1 MLSGRGIVRA
11 ILALILVLATSVVAS
26 IGDRSFKYQL
36 CVFSCQQDTCRD
48 HRPLPFTDDTIV
60 ASDPLPWYLVLTGWT
75 CESNCEYHCT
85 HRVTNEAQKRVQDI
99 RSRVYAQLQ
108 QERDEAQALTLRWKK
123 QHEHDLFNT
132 EFDDLCEGDSYVNED
147 GQCIPRMYEPPPT
160 VLSNTEIRN
169 FAEAQI
175 AKELSFLP
183 PIDKQAVQFFGK
195 WAQLRLMGMQEPFSV
210 LFSALNLIVQ
220 LYAMLHLFKNLVPDT
235 YPLKPVYRT
244 HTIIASWSWFAS
256 SVFHTRDLWWTERWD
271 YFNAAAVLVSGLFL
285 CMCRILLIKPGS
297 VMFRRVLIACVTV
310 WVLHVLYLMSHWRLD
325 YSYNMVACLMV
336 GIVHNLLWLVYAFAP
351 VAMHQLSIMLHG
363 GSHLSWSSSNVNSSP
378 GITSKQRNRLVIIV
392 LLTFLAPGLEL
403 FDFPPLFRMID
414 AHALWHCAT
423 APLTLYWYYWLVDDA
438 RECVGMRDWKL
449 DHHED
454 EALNVDD
461 IAPAASG
468 SLLPQSASALAVPV
482 ENSVEPRSSMLFQ
495 LHNTF
500 QIIQRW
506 GFQSLR
512 ALRNLLIVP

>member
-1 MLSGRGIVRA
+1 
-11 ILALILVLATSVVAS
+11 
-26 IGDRSFKYQL
+26 
-36 CVFSCQQDTCRD
+36 
-48 HRPLPFTDDTIV
+48 
-60 ASDPLPWYLVLTGWT
+60 
-75 CESNCEYHCT
+75 
-85 HRVTNEAQKRVQDI
+85 
-99 RSRVYAQLQ
+99 
-108 QERDEAQALTLRWKK
+108 
-123 QHEHDLFNT
+123 
-132 EFDDLCEGDSYVNED
+132 
-147 GQCIPRMYEPPPT
+147 
-160 VLSNTEIRN
+160 
-169 FAEAQI
+169 
-175 AKELSFLP
+175 
-183 PIDKQAVQFFGK
+183 
-195 WAQLRLMGMQEPFSV
+195 
-210 LFSALNLIVQ
+210 
-220 LYAMLHLFKNLVPDT
+220 
-235 YPLKPVYRT
+235 
-244 HTIIASWSWFAS
+244 
-256 SVFHTRDLWWTERWD
+256 
-271 YFNAAAVLVSGLFL
+271 
-285 CMCRILLIKPGS
+285 MCRILLIKSGS